1 MEPKTKNSP
10 TTSSGSPKPKRARHP
25 APSYSAQDKA
35 QAVLAV
41 WTERSKPSQICHRLK
56 IPWITFDQWQRRAME
71 GMLQALEPRVKLT
84 EGQALSPRL
93 QALIRTQQQAYTRKL
108 AQRLE
113 QIQLAQP
120 PATPAQTA

>member
-10 TTSSGSPKPKRARHP
+10 TTSNSSPKPKRARHP

-35 QAVLAV
+35 QAVLSV
-41 WTERSKPSQICHRLK
+41 WTERSKASQICRQLK
-56 IPWITFDQWQRRAME
+56 VNWITFDQWQRRAME

-84 EGQALSPRL
+84 DGQALSPRL
-93 QALIRTQQQAYTRKL
+93 QALIRTQQQAHTRKL

-113 QIQLAQP
+113 QIQLAKP
-120 PATPAQTA
+120 PEPAAQTP